1 MKVKNV
7 LLGLAL
13 LVSTVAFAQE
23 KGDFNGF
30 AGLTYPLESGSDLGI
45 TAGVEYVFAEDFS
58 IAPSYTYYF
67 SDPGSN
73 SQFDIDLR
81 YYLGDDSFN
90 WFLTGG
96 VSFLRSEF
104 MGISAN
110 TTGFAGGAG
119 ALFSL
124 GDSFDLM
131 AVVKYN
137 SELAGGSIVPT
148 LGLSFGL

>member
-1 MKVKNV
+1 MKLKNV
-7 LLGLAL
+7 LLGLAM
-13 LVSTVAFAQE
+13 LVSTVALAQE

-58 IAPSYTYYF
+58 IAPSYTHYF
-67 SDPGSN
+67 TDPGSL
-73 SQFDIDLR
+73 SQFDIDVR
-81 YYLGDDSFN
+81 YYLGSESFN

-96 VSFLRSEF
+96 VSFLRAEVL
-104 MGISAN
+104 GISAN
-110 TTGFAGGAG
+110 ATGFAGGAG

-124 GDSFDLM
+124 GESFDLM

-137 SELAGGSIVPT
+137 SELMGGTIIPS
-148 LGLSFGL
+148 LGISFGF